1 MTEAKIT
8 ETIYILKVIIE
19 KRKSLEKKL
28 DRLKELEEL
37 TNQTILDQIK
47 SSKTPPKD
55 QKSFNVVLEQVIDL
69 LIENIKCA

>member
-55 QKSFNVVLEQVIDL
+55 QKSFNVVLE
-69 LIENIKCA
+69 